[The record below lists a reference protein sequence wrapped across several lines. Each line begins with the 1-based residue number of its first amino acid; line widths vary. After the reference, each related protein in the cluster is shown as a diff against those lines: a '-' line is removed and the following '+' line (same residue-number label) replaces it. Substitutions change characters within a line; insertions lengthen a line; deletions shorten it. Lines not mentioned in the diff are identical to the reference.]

1 MSLSTGKASF
11 LLIATAR
18 SLIVREEIRAF
29 LEKQIHPKSILC
41 KVPPHTG
48 AQKIAET
55 PIFAYEIE
63 TKLKGL
69 PTPNQ
74 SV

>member
-1 MSLSTGKASF
+1 MSLSTGKASP
-11 LLIATAR
+11 LLIATAG
-18 SLIVREEIRAF
+18 SLIFREEIRVL

-55 PIFAYEIE
+55 PIFAYEID
-63 TKLKGL
+63 TKLKDPPA
-69 PTPNQ
+69 PTQN
-74 SV
+74 V